1 MLHGKG
7 RNLIKNAINCLTGR
21 GARLRTLTTYLIA
34 AVHHLKIIVYNVLL
48 IWMLPDGISL
58 N

>member
-34 AVHHLKIIVYNVLL
+34 AVQELVALCTKFQL
-48 IWMLPDGISL
+48 G
-58 N
+58 

>member
-7 RNLIKNAINCLTGR
+7 QNLIKNAINCLTGR

-34 AVHHLKIIVYNVLL
+34 AVQE
-48 IWMLPDGISL
+48 
-58 N
+58 